1 MNKDFIRR
9 ISVATTR
16 KATVWN
22 CVVNF
27 FQGVDMNMVGAEESV
42 VSHGVQ
48 KLVVMMLWSLLL
60 FGLAT
65 GIAHA
70 QKEIL
75 IGIGTQNTTTN
86 TVTGGIVIKELGL
99 LEKYLPKTGQYKDVK
114 FKIDWQN
121 FTSGPPITNGM
132 MADKIQIGMMGDYP
146 LLVNGATGQQTRN
159 ETLLVAI
166 IAYNQY
172 GGGNGMVVHKD
183 SPYYELADLK
193 GKNVSVPF
201 GSAAHGMLL
210 QAMQARGWPENFWN
224 LASQSPEVGTTNLQE
239 KRIDGHANFVPFME
253 LLPYRGFA
261 RKIFDG
267 AETKIP
273 TFHGVVVR
281 KDFGQNHP
289 DIVVAY
295 IKALMEANDWVRKNP
310 KLAAEKIQE
319 WTKIDKEVIY
329 VFLGPGG
336 IHTLDPTIK
345 PKWLETIKSAH
356 GVLAKLNRIKDFNEQ
371 AWVNDIWVRQAFKE
385 RGMDYDKQRAAYMTY
400 EVTGKDPICGTAITK
415 PRDVGQIWIADG
427 DILSFSTPACTLTG
441 VKKYRAEGKKLGAV
455 YLVDQSLGIKMFA
468 DKAFYAIGGKDP
480 KKPQIMPFL
489 LKKDA
494 EAHAEKIGGKV
505 GSFDEALA
513 VVGGA

>member
-1 MNKDFIRR
+1 MKTSSNTKVIPQRWLAGVSGLLAGAAL
-9 ISVATTR
+9 IAL
-16 KATVWN
+16 TV
-22 CVVNF
+22 
-27 FQGVDMNMVGAEESV
+27 VGEAR
-42 VSHGVQ
+42 
-48 KLVVMMLWSLLL
+48 
-60 FGLAT
+60 
-65 GIAHA
+65 A
-70 QKEIL
+70 QKEIE
-75 IGIGTQNTTTN
+75 IGIGTQNTTSN

-99 LEKYLPKTGQYKDVK
+99 LEKYLPRTGQYKDVK

-132 MADKIQIGMMGDYP
+132 MANKIHIGMMGDYP

-201 GSAAHGMLL
+201 GSAAHGMLI
-210 QAMQARGWPENFWN
+210 QAMQSRGWPENFWN

-267 AETKIP
+267 AETRVP
-273 TFHGVVVR
+273 TFHGIVVR
-281 KDFGQNHP
+281 KDFAQNHP

-295 IKALMEANDWVRKNP
+295 LKALMEANDWVRKNP
-310 KLAAEKIQE
+310 KLAAEKIEE
-319 WTKIDKEVIY
+319 WTKIEKEVIY
-329 VFLGPGG
+329 IFLGPGG

-345 PKWLETIKSAH
+345 PKWLETIRAAQASLQKM
-356 GVLAKLNRIKDFNEQ
+356 GRIKDFNDQ
-371 AWVNDIWVRQAFKE
+371 AWVNDIWVRQTFKE
-385 RGMDYDKQRAAYMTY
+385 RNLDYEKQKASYANY
-400 EVTGKDPICGTAITK
+400 EIGGKDPVCNVAITK
-415 PRDVGQIWIADG
+415 PQEAGQIWIAGG
-427 DILSFSTPACTLTG
+427 DIVSFSSPACTLAG
-441 VKKYRAEGKKLGAV
+441 VNRYAGEGRKLGAV
-455 YLVDQSLGIKMFA
+455 YLMDTALGIKLFA
-468 DKAFYAIGGKDP
+468 DKAFFAIGGKDP
-480 KKPQIMPFL
+480 KKPEIVPFL

-494 EAHAEKIGGKV
+494 EAHAAKIGGKLA
-505 GSFDEALA
+505 SYDEALA
-513 VVGGA
+513 VVKAGR